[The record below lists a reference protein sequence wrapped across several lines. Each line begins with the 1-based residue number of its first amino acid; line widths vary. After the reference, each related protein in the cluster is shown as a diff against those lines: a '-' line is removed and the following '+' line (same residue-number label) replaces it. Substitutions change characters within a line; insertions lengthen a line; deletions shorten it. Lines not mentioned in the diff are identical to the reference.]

1 MAKSAWPD
9 ARMSSRTWNVHK
21 AKTHLS
27 ALIDLAL
34 RGEEVVIS
42 RANRP
47 VARLVALAP
56 AARRRTP
63 GLGAATG
70 FWMSPDFDDPLPE
83 SFWFG
88 KRPAGRARRA
98 KARRRNGAK

>member
-1 MAKSAWPD
+1 
-9 ARMSSRTWNVHK
+9 MSSRTWNVHK

-27 ALIDLAL
+27 TLIDLAL

-56 AARRRTP
+56 VPRRRTP
-63 GLGAATG
+63 GLHAAIG
-70 FWMSPDFDDPLPE
+70 YWMAADFDEPLPE
-83 SFWFG
+83 SFWLG
-88 KRPAGRARRA
+88 ERPRRRAAAA
-98 KARRRNGAK
+98 KARRRRGVAK

>member
-1 MAKSAWPD
+1 
-9 ARMSSRTWNVHK
+9 MSETWNVHK

-27 ALIDLAL
+27 TLIDRAL

-56 AARRRTP
+56 AKRRRVP
-63 GLGAATG
+63 GLNASPG
-70 FWMSPDFDDPLPE
+70 FWMAADFDEPLPE
-83 SFWFG
+83 SFWLG
-88 KRPAGRARRA
+88 TRPRRRRSGA
-98 KARRRNGAK
+98 KAKRRDGSK

>member
-1 MAKSAWPD
+1 ME
-9 ARMSSRTWNVHK
+9 MSDTWNVHK

-27 ALIDLAL
+27 TLIDRAL

-56 AARRRTP
+56 AVRRRTP

-70 FWMSPDFDDPLPE
+70 YWMSADFDEPLPE
-83 SFWFG
+83 SFWLG
-88 KRPAGRARRA
+88 TRPRRRRA
-98 KARRRNGAK
+98 PGAGTRRRNGSK

>member
-1 MAKSAWPD
+1 
-9 ARMSSRTWNVHK
+9 MSSDTWNVHK

-27 ALIDLAL
+27 TLIDRAL

-56 AARRRTP
+56 AARPRTP
-63 GLGAATG
+63 GLNAATG
-70 FWMSPDFDDPLPE
+70 YWMSADFDAPLPE
-83 SFWFG
+83 SFWLG
-88 KRPAGRARRA
+88 RRPRRA
-98 KARRRNGAK
+98 AIRAKPRRRASVK

>member
-1 MAKSAWPD
+1 
-9 ARMSSRTWNVHK
+9 MSEIWNVHK

-27 ALIDLAL
+27 MLIDRAL
-34 RGEEVVIS
+34 RGEDVVIS

-63 GLGAATG
+63 GLHASTG
-70 FWMSPDFDDPLPE
+70 YWMAPDFDEPLPE

-88 KRPAGRARRA
+88 TRSRGRARRT
-98 KARRRNGAK
+98 KARRRDGSK

>member
-1 MAKSAWPD
+1 
-9 ARMSSRTWNVHK
+9 MSEIWNVHR

-27 ALIDLAL
+27 TLIDRAL
-34 RGEEVVIS
+34 RGEEIVIS

-63 GLGAATG
+63 GLHASTGYWMAA
-70 FWMSPDFDDPLPE
+70 DFDAPLPE

-88 KRPAGRARRA
+88 EQSRRRAPRA
-98 KARRRNGAK
+98 KARRRSGSK

>member
-1 MAKSAWPD
+1 
-9 ARMSSRTWNVHK
+9 MSSRTWNVHK

-27 ALIDLAL
+27 TLIDLAL

-56 AARRRTP
+56 AARRRMP
-63 GLGAATG
+63 GLNAATAY
-70 FWMSPDFDDPLPE
+70 WMSADFDEPLPE
-83 SFWFG
+83 SFWLG
-88 KRPAGRARRA
+88 TRPRRRVPRA
-98 KARRRNGAK
+98 KTGRRNGAK

>member
-1 MAKSAWPD
+1 MAE
-9 ARMSSRTWNVHK
+9 TWNVHK

-27 ALIDLAL
+27 TLIDRAL

-56 AARRRTP
+56 AGRRRVP
-63 GLGAATG
+63 GLNAAPG
-70 FWMSPDFDDPLPE
+70 FWMAADFDEPLPE
-83 SFWFG
+83 SFWLG
-88 KRPAGRARRA
+88 TRPRRRQAGA
-98 KARRRNGAK
+98 KAKRRDGSK

>member
-1 MAKSAWPD
+1 MAE
-9 ARMSSRTWNVHK
+9 TWNVHK

-27 ALIDLAL
+27 ALIDRAL

-56 AARRRTP
+56 PAQRRTP
-63 GLGAATG
+63 GLHASSGY
-70 FWMSPDFDDPLPE
+70 WMAPDFDEPLPE

-88 KRPAGRARRA
+88 GRSRGRVRRA
-98 KARRRNGAK
+98 SVRRRGGAK

>member
-1 MAKSAWPD
+1 
-9 ARMSSRTWNVHK
+9 MSETWNVHK

-27 ALIDLAL
+27 TLIDRAL

-63 GLGAATG
+63 GLGAASG
-70 FWMSPDFDDPLPE
+70 FWMSPDFDAPLPG
-83 SFWFG
+83 SFWLG
-88 KRPAGRARRA
+88 TRPRRRARQA
-98 KARRRNGAK
+98 KAGRRNGAK

>member
-1 MAKSAWPD
+1 V
-9 ARMSSRTWNVHK
+9 SSGTWNVHK

-27 ALIDLAL
+27 TLIDLAL

-56 AARRRTP
+56 AARRRMP

-70 FWMSPDFDDPLPE
+70 FWMSADFDEPLPE
-83 SFWFG
+83 SFWLG
-88 KRPAGRARRA
+88 TRPRRRA
-98 KARRRNGAK
+98 AQPKARRRNGSK

>member
-1 MAKSAWPD
+1 MAE
-9 ARMSSRTWNVHK
+9 TWNVHK

-27 ALIDLAL
+27 TLIDRAL
-34 RGEEVVIS
+34 RGEDVVIS

-56 AARRRTP
+56 AAQRRTP
-63 GLGAATG
+63 GLHASTG
-70 FWMSPDFDDPLPE
+70 YWMAPDFDEPLPE

-88 KRPAGRARRA
+88 NQSRGRARRA
-98 KARRRNGAK
+98 KTKRRHGSK

>member
-1 MAKSAWPD
+1 
-9 ARMSSRTWNVHK
+9 MSETWNVHK

-27 ALIDLAL
+27 TLIDRAL
-34 RGEEVVIS
+34 RGEEIVIS

-56 AARRRTP
+56 AARPRTP

-70 FWMSPDFDDPLPE
+70 YWMAPDFDEPLPE

-88 KRPAGRARRA
+88 TRPRRRA
-98 KARRRNGAK
+98 APVKAKRRSGAK

>member
-1 MAKSAWPD
+1 
-9 ARMSSRTWNVHK
+9 MSSDTWNVHK

-27 ALIDLAL
+27 TLIDRAL

-42 RANRP
+42 RSNRP

-63 GLGAATG
+63 GLNASPA
-70 FWMSPDFDDPLPE
+70 FWMAADFDAPLPE
-83 SFWFG
+83 PFWLG
-88 KRPAGRARRA
+88 TRRRGAPRP

>member
-1 MAKSAWPD
+1 
-9 ARMSSRTWNVHK
+9 MSSDTWNVHK

-27 ALIDLAL
+27 TLIDLAL

-63 GLGAATG
+63 GLNASPA
-70 FWMSPDFDDPLPE
+70 FWMSADFDEPLPE
-83 SFWFG
+83 SFWLG
-88 KRPAGRARRA
+88 GRPRRRAA

>member
-1 MAKSAWPD
+1 
-9 ARMSSRTWNVHK
+9 MSETWNVHK

-27 ALIDLAL
+27 TLIDRAL

-47 VARLVALAP
+47 VARLVAFAP
-56 AARRRTP
+56 AAQRRTP

-70 FWMSPDFDDPLPE
+70 FRMAPDFDAPLPE
-83 SFWFG
+83 SFWLG
-88 KRPAGRARRA
+88 TRPRGRATPAKSSRRT
-98 KARRRNGAK
+98 GAK

>member
-1 MAKSAWPD
+1 VSG
-9 ARMSSRTWNVHK
+9 TWNVHK

-27 ALIDLAL
+27 SLIDLAL

-70 FWMSPDFDDPLPE
+70 FWMSADFDEPLPE
-83 SFWFG
+83 SFWLG
-88 KRPAGRARRA
+88 TRRRGRAA
-98 KARRRNGAK
+98 QPKARRRNGSK